1 MQIEQTLIAEKLN
14 HLASILDD
22 ASDGYLTASLYAHNR
37 EFLGFKSLMEMMVY
51 QYNSILAGFLKLWM
65 LNSLRYHNQPASF
78 Q

>member
-22 ASDGYLTASLYAHNR
+22 NSDGYLTASLYAHNR
-37 EFLGFKSLMEMMVY
+37 EFLGFKSLMEM
-51 QYNSILAGFLKLWM
+51 YNSIRAGFLKLWM